1 MSSEVVDKE
10 SRIQGLLEEI
20 GSTKN
25 DLPTPPQLSCESTDQ
40 EFQDV
45 KNHRIEFEQKYK
57 MVLEENAKLNQEIG
71 NLSKEAEE
79 LGLNLEALKAEVS
92 AGHPLG
98 KWSLFWGFASV
109 YISQNDLLFTF
120 IFSYLT
126 ALSQNPRTSTK
137 NNWESRKIKGS
148 GRAEETIRK

>member
-25 DLPTPPQLSCESTDQ
+25 DLPTPQLSCESIDQ
-40 EFQDV
+40 EFQHV
-45 KNHRIEFEQKYK
+45 KNHHIEFEQKYK

-79 LGLNLEALKAEVS
+79 LGLNLEALKTEVS

-98 KWSLFWGFASV
+98 K
-109 YISQNDLLFTF
+109 
-120 IFSYLT
+120 
-126 ALSQNPRTSTK
+126 
-137 NNWESRKIKGS
+137 
-148 GRAEETIRK
+148 

>member
-98 KWSLFWGFASV
+98 K
-109 YISQNDLLFTF
+109 
-120 IFSYLT
+120 
-126 ALSQNPRTSTK
+126 
-137 NNWESRKIKGS
+137 
-148 GRAEETIRK
+148 